1 MNQAAKYATKSALTA
16 VGMSATLAKYGLKA
30 TDSMFG
36 GALKMANEFA
46 PNSLGTPIK
55 DLSKGLE
62 VGRKK
67 SRRYEEK
74 HSLRNYY
81 GGTRGKL

>member
-1 MNQAAKYATKSALTA
+1 
-16 VGMSATLAKYGLKA
+16 MSATLAKYGLKA

-55 DLSKGLE
+55 DLSKEISQDALKW
-62 VGRKK
+62 VAKK
-67 SRRYEEK
+67 AADMK
-74 HSLRNYY
+74 KNIH
-81 GGTRGKL
+81 

>member
-16 VGMSATLAKYGLKA
+16 VWMSATLAKYGLKA

-55 DLSKGLE
+55 DLSKEISQDALKW
-62 VGRKK
+62 VAKK
-67 SRRYEEK
+67 AADMK
-74 HSLRNYY
+74 KNIH
-81 GGTRGKL
+81 

>member
-1 MNQAAKYATKSALTA
+1 MKQAAKYATKSALTA

-55 DLSKGLE
+55 DLSKEIFQDALKW
-62 VGRKK
+62 VAKK
-67 SRRYEEK
+67 AADMK
-74 HSLRNYY
+74 KNIH
-81 GGTRGKL
+81 

>member
-16 VGMSATLAKYGLKA
+16 VEMSATLAKYGLKA

-55 DLSKGLE
+55 DLSKEISQDALKW
-62 VGRKK
+62 VAKK
-67 SRRYEEK
+67 AADMK
-74 HSLRNYY
+74 KNIH
-81 GGTRGKL
+81 